1 MRKPTHWPP
10 VRFVLDVIQRY
21 NDDGG
26 GQLAASVTY
35 YAFLSVLPLVLLAM
49 SAAGFLISRYGEEEQ
64 TRLVVRLSGDIPGL
78 GPLIERNL
86 DALIRGRTT
95 IGVIAVV
102 GIIWAGSGGM
112 GAGRFALAKI
122 FRVKDP
128 GGIVAPRL
136 RSLGLLL
143 IIGVLAL
150 AAVASAGLATNLR
163 LEGTTRT
170 VILIAG
176 MAGGFVLDF
185 AAALVAYYFLTPKHP
200 VPVRDLLPGTILAAS
215 MFLALKIAGSWY
227 AARVVAGATAIY
239 GTFAGVIGAL
249 VLLNLAAQAFLYGAE
264 LSALLRDRRKS

>member
-1 MRKPTHWPP
+1 MRKPTQWPP
-10 VRFVLDVIQRY
+10 VRFVLDIIQRY
-21 NDDGG
+21 NDDGS

-35 YAFLSVLPLVLLAM
+35 YAFLSILPLVLLAL

-95 IGVIAVV
+95 IGIIAVA
-102 GIIWAGSGGM
+102 GMIWAGSGGM
-112 GAGRFALAKI
+112 GAVRFALARI

-143 IIGVLAL
+143 MIAVLAL
-150 AAVASAGLATNLR
+150 ASVASAGLATNLR
-163 LEGTTRT
+163 LEGATRT
-170 VILIAG
+170 AILVVG
-176 MAGGFVLDF
+176 MAGAFVLNF
-185 AAALVAYYFLTPKHP
+185 AAALIAYYFLTPKHP
-200 VPVRDLLPGTILAAS
+200 VPVRDLIPGTLLAATA
-215 MFLALKIAGSWY
+215 FLGLQIAGSWY
-227 AARVVAGATAIY
+227 ASRVVAGTTAIY
-239 GTFAGVIGAL
+239 GTFAAVVGAL

-264 LSALLRDRRKS
+264 LSALLRDRRKG